1 MSSSPVRAEHVFKG
15 EFSAEKYQSSNPIS
29 RYLVNN
35 FLSTLLGMVRRTG
48 AKEAHEIGCGEGQIT
63 GLLRREGLAV
73 RGCDFSTAALKVA
86 ERNAAEAGL
95 DIPYAQKDIYQLD
108 PARDG
113 AELVLCCEVLEH
125 LTDPAAAMESLA
137 KITRKDLIV
146 SVPREP
152 IWHILNMAR
161 GKHLVALG
169 NTPGHYNHWST
180 RSFVDFVSRYG
191 DVQLVRT
198 PLPWTI
204 VHCRPRS

>member
-1 MSSSPVRAEHVFKG
+1 MAISPVSAEHVFKG

-29 RYLVNN
+29 RYLVTN
-35 FLSTLLGMVRRTG
+35 FLSTLLDVVRRTG
-48 AKEAHEIGCGEGQIT
+48 ATEAHEIGCGEGQIT
-63 GLLRREGLAV
+63 GLLRREGLKV
-73 RGCDFSTAALKVA
+73 RGCDFSTAALNVA
-86 ERNAAEAGL
+86 TRNATEANL
-95 DIPYAQKDIYQLD
+95 DIAYSQKDIYELD
-108 PARDG
+108 AERDG

-125 LTDPAAAMESLA
+125 LTDPARAMESLA
-137 KITRKDLIV
+137 KIARKHLIV

-180 RSFVDFVSRYG
+180 RSFVDFVKNYG

-204 VHCRPRS
+204 VYCRPRP